1 MRFVP
6 DGPDIPNDL
15 IKKWRE
21 GSVLF
26 LAGAGVSVPSS
37 LPLFEG
43 LALDVYKALNDDL
56 YSVLSAARKRK
67 TPAARKRILEA
78 AHLSPGRQVEATL
91 FLEKQFD
98 RFFSALERR
107 YDPDTKG
114 RTKTRHV
121 RNAVEKIL
129 GGKTHS
135 ETHRDIL
142 RLSVATN
149 PYGDLSQPST
159 CRIVTTNFDLLFEEA
174 WVAEF
179 SNSPVRFDARIA
191 PRSGAHDFA
200 GIIHLHGS
208 LSDTGG
214 AANYIL
220 SSRDFSRMYLR
231 SGVIGSYI
239 YDLIRR

>member
-121 RNAVEKIL
+121 RNAVEKYWVEKPTAKLTAIFFVCQWQQIHTAIFL
-129 GGKTHS
+129 S
-135 ETHRDIL
+135 HRL
-142 RLSVATN
+142 
-149 PYGDLSQPST
+149 
-159 CRIVTTNFDLLFEEA
+159 
-174 WVAEF
+174 AE
-179 SNSPVRFDARIA
+179 
-191 PRSGAHDFA
+191 
-200 GIIHLHGS
+200 L
-208 LSDTGG
+208 
-214 AANYIL
+214 
-220 SSRDFSRMYLR
+220 
-231 SGVIGSYI
+231 
-239 YDLIRR
+239 